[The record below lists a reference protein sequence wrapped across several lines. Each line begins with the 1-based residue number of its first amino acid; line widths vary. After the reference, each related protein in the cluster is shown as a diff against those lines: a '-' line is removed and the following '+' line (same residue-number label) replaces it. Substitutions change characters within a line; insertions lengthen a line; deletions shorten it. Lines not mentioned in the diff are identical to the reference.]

1 MNNKLA
7 FSRPT
12 SNDDEKSEL
21 FNNYRLIGY
30 DGLQLKLAQ
39 YRSYLKEPEKFIEEW
54 GHLSGIGSG
63 LIIGGKLDEASK
75 ENLRNAFHFAQRI
88 NTDIIVF
95 CLAHQKDNVTTEDIR
110 RFADILSELGLEA
123 RQHGV
128 QLSLHHHYNQPV
140 MYRNDFD
147 IFFERVRPES
157 LGLTVDTAHLMKSG
171 IHDIAEI
178 IRTFGRFINNFH
190 LKDFSDGNWKVLGQ
204 GTIDF
209 EPIFKAI
216 KETDYRGWISADEE
230 SGGTIRESMKEC
242 LEFIKKGLA

>member
-21 FNNYRLIGY
+21 FNNYRLVGY

-39 YRSYLKEPEKFIEEW
+39 YKSYLKEPEKFIADY

-63 LIIGGKLDEASK
+63 LIIGGKLDEGGK
-75 ENLRNAFHFAQRI
+75 ENLRNAFRFAQRI
-88 NTDIIVF
+88 HSEIIVF
-95 CLAHQKDNVTTEDIR
+95 CLAHPRDKVTTEEIR
-110 RFADILSELGLEA
+110 RYADNLSELGQEA
-123 RQHGV
+123 RQYGV

-140 MYRNDFD
+140 MYRTDFD

-157 LGLTVDTAHLMKSG
+157 LGLTVDTAHLVKSG

-230 SGGTIRESMKEC
+230 SGGTIQASMQEC
-242 LEFIKKGLA
+242 LTFINKGLA